1 MDLQGAPGS
10 RLWGRQDQNV
20 MKTARNSI
28 RVDITTGA
36 GLTLGDAAAWRVL
49 QAIEPRFDN
58 PLFGPDF
65 FSAVSRVRD
74 DARVAIFRRGAEAV
88 GFLPYHARSFGL
100 ARPIGA
106 PFSDYQALVSKRD
119 VGLSGRD
126 ALRLAGLSAFR
137 FNGMVDPYGLFGAA
151 IDAGTDCYAM
161 QLDGDADAYLEEVRA
176 GSPKRFKNYRR
187 LEHRLGREIGPLR
200 MVADDASDAVFNQIM
215 TWKSEQFRRTGLQDV
230 LRPEW
235 TKSLMRDLFETREGP
250 MRGLMMTLY
259 AGDVLIAGHFG
270 VRSQTTFHPWI
281 ASANP
286 NLAAYSPGQAF
297 LGHAIAAMPQL
308 GLKVYDLG
316 PGHDH
321 YKRHYAN
328 VRRTVGAGLVTAAGA
343 SGLAAGAGEGA
354 YRVSGLGRIGA
365 VDKIR
370 RRLDHIATVD
380 PSLTGLRR
388 GLAEAAAGMRKR
400 GLGNDALSDAVA

>member
-1 MDLQGAPGS
+1 M
-10 RLWGRQDQNV
+10 
-20 MKTARNSI
+20 MKTAKDDI

-36 GLTLGDAAAWRVL
+36 GLAPSDAEAWREI
-49 QAIEPRFDN
+49 QAVEPAFAN

-65 FSAVSRVRD
+65 FSAVGRVRE
-74 DARVAIFRRGAEAV
+74 DARVAIFRRGAQAV
-88 GFLPYHARSFGL
+88 GFLPYHARAFGL

-106 PFSDYQALVSKRD
+106 PFSDYQALVSKGD
-119 VGLSGRD
+119 IGLSGRD

-137 FNGMVDPYGLFGAA
+137 FNGMVDPHALFGPPSES
-151 IDAGTDCYAM
+151 GTDCYAM
-161 QLDGDADAYLEEVRA
+161 RLDGDADAYLEEVRA

-187 LEHRLGREIGPLR
+187 LEHRLEREIGPLR
-200 MVADDASDAVFNQIM
+200 MVADDASAAVFNQIM

-230 LRPEW
+230 LRPDW

-270 VRSQTTFHPWI
+270 VRSATTFHPWV

-308 GLKVYDLG
+308 DLKVYDLG

-328 VRRTVGAGLVTAAGA
+328 VRRTVGAGLVTA
-343 SGLAAGAGEGA
+343 SGPLGRIAGAGEGA
-354 YRVSGLGRIGA
+354 YQASGLSRVGA
-365 VDKIR
+365 VDKVR
-370 RRLDHIATVD
+370 RRLDHIAAVD
-380 PSLTGLRR
+380 PSLTGLGR
-388 GLAEAAAGMRKR
+388 GLAEAARGMRKR

>member
-1 MDLQGAPGS
+1 
-10 RLWGRQDQNV
+10 
-20 MKTARNSI
+20 MKTARNGI
-28 RVDITTGA
+28 KVEIATGA
-36 GLTLGDAAAWRVL
+36 GLAPSDADAWSSFQVV
-49 QAIEPRFDN
+49 EPRFAN
-58 PLFGPDF
+58 PLFGPGF
-65 FSAVSRVRD
+65 FSAVSRVRE
-74 DARVAIFRRGAEAV
+74 DARVAIFRRGTEVV

-119 VGLSGRD
+119 IGLSGRD

-137 FNGMVDPYGLFGAA
+137 FNGMVDPYGLFGAPSES
-151 IDAGTDCYAM
+151 GTDCYAM

-187 LEHRLGREIGPLR
+187 LEHRLEREIGPLR
-200 MVADDASDAVFNQIM
+200 MVANDTSDSVFNQIM

-235 TKSLMRDLFETREGP
+235 TKALMRDLFETREGP

-270 VRSQTTFHPWI
+270 VRSETTFHPWI

-286 NLAAYSPGQAF
+286 HLAAYSPGQAF

-328 VRRTVGAGLVTAAGA
+328 VRRTVGAGLVTATGPL
-343 SGLAAGAGEGA
+343 GLVAGAGEGA
-354 YRVSGLGRIGA
+354 YRASGLARIGA

-370 RRLDHIATVD
+370 RRLDHIAAVD
-380 PSLTGLRR
+380 PSLTGLGR

-400 GLGNDALSDAVA
+400 SLGNDALSDAVA